1 MRRNLELQAGLRALA
16 AGRMGAGGLLALISL
31 PGPVRADVVTDW
43 NLTTLQAASA
53 ARLNPQRQQRV
64 AAMAHAAM
72 HDAVNSVEPRYEAY
86 AVQVSPSGEAS
97 IEAAAVQAAYG
108 VLIRLLPAQATLLGA
123 ARSASLSTIPDGP
136 VKEEGLAVG
145 EAVAGQIVA
154 LRSTDGSDVDGTYT
168 FGSGPGEYQRTPPTF
183 GNPAIPAFR
192 FVKPFVLKRGDQF
205 RAEGPPSLDS
215 DEWAADFNETKRLGR
230 VDSAERTAEQTEI
243 ALCGAEGSLPMWNR
257 VARSVSAQ
265 RRTGLVENARLFA
278 LLNLAMV
285 DANIACWDSKYTYR
299 FWRPVTAIPL
309 ADTDGN
315 DATEADPAW
324 TPLRPTPLHPE
335 YPSAHACVSNAAAK
349 VLTSFFGKHTAFTT
363 ATSTCPA
370 GVVRSYDNFHA
381 LADEVGD
388 SRIYIGFHFRS
399 SIRDGA
405 KLGGHVGHW
414 TFHRFLQPLEDAQ
427 CRAF

>member
-1 MRRNLELQAGLRALA
+1 MRGNLESQAGRRALA
-16 AGRMGAGGLLALISL
+16 AGRMGAVGLLVLISL
-31 PGPVRADVVTDW
+31 PGSVRADVVTDW
-43 NLTTLQAASA
+43 NLTTLQAAVA
-53 ARLNPQRQQRV
+53 AGLPQRQQRV
-64 AAMAHAAM
+64 AAMVHAAV

-108 VLIRLLPAQATLLGA
+108 VLIRLLPGQAALLDA
-123 ARSASLSTIPDGP
+123 ARSASLSQIPDGP

-145 EAVAGQIVA
+145 EAVARQIVA

-183 GNPAIPAFR
+183 ANPAVPAWR
-192 FVKPFVLKRGDQF
+192 FVKPFVLERGDQF
-205 RAEGPPSLDS
+205 RAEGPPSLNS
-215 DEWAADFNETKRLGR
+215 HKWAADFNEVKRLGS
-230 VDSAERTAEQTEI
+230 VDSVERTAEQTEI
-243 ALCGAEGSLPMWNR
+243 ALCGAEPPLPMWNR
-257 VARSVSAQ
+257 VARSVSAERQ
-265 RRTGLVENARLFA
+265 TGLVENARLFA

-285 DANIACWDSKYTYR
+285 DATIAVWDSKYTYR

-324 TPLRPTPLHPE
+324 TPLRPTPIHPE
-335 YPSAHACVSNAAAK
+335 YPSAHASVSTAAAK
-349 VLTSFFGKHTAFTT
+349 VLTGFFGNHTAFTT

-370 GVVRSYDNFHA
+370 GVVRSYDSFQA
-381 LADEVGD
+381 MADEIGD
-388 SRIYIGFHFRS
+388 SRIYIGFHFRT

-405 KLGGHVGHW
+405 HIGRHVGHW
-414 TFHRFLQPLEDAQ
+414 TFHRFLRPLEHPH
-427 CRAF
+427 CTAF

>member
-1 MRRNLELQAGLRALA
+1 
-16 AGRMGAGGLLALISL
+16 MGALGLLALISL

-43 NLTTLQAASA
+43 NQTTLQAAVAVSP
-53 ARLNPQRQQRV
+53 NQRQQRV
-64 AAMAHAAM
+64 AAMVHAAI
-72 HDAVNSVEPRYEAY
+72 HDAVNSVAPRYKVY
-86 AVQVSPSGEAS
+86 AVRVSPSGEAS

-108 VLIRLLPAQATLLGA
+108 VLIRLLPGQAALLDG
-123 ARSASLSTIPDGP
+123 ARSASLSQIPDGP

-145 EAVAGQIVA
+145 EAVAGRIVA
-154 LRSTDGSDVDGTYT
+154 LRSTDGSDVDGTYV

-183 GNPAIPAFR
+183 GNPSLPAFG

-205 RAEGPPSLDS
+205 RAEGPPSLSS

-230 VDSAERTAEQTEI
+230 VDSTERTAEQTEI
-243 ALCGAEGSLPMWNR
+243 ALCDAEGSLPMWNR
-257 VARSVSAQ
+257 VARNVSAQ
-265 RRTGLVENARLFA
+265 KQTGLVENARLFA

-335 YPSAHACVSNAAAK
+335 YPSAHSCVSNAAAK
-349 VLTSFFGKHTAFTT
+349 VLTGFFGTHTAFST
-363 ATSTCPA
+363 ATCPA
-370 GVVRSYDNFHA
+370 GVVRSYDSFKA

-405 KLGGHVGHW
+405 KLGRHVGHW
-414 TFHRFLQPLEDAQ
+414 TFHRFLQPLEHPHSIEVDP
-427 CRAF
+427 CLR

>member
-1 MRRNLELQAGLRALA
+1 MRRNLESQAGLRAWA
-16 AGRMGAGGLLALISL
+16 AGRMGAVGLVALIGW

-43 NLTTLQAASA
+43 NLTTLQAAA
-53 ARLNPQRQQRV
+53 VAGVPQRQQRV
-64 AAMAHAAM
+64 AAMVHAAM

-86 AVQVSPSGEAS
+86 AVHVSPSGEAS

-108 VLIRLLPAQATLLGA
+108 VLIRLLPGQAALLDG
-123 ARSASLSTIPDGP
+123 ARSASLSQIPDGP
-136 VKEEGLAVG
+136 AKEEGLAVG

-183 GNPAIPAFR
+183 GNPAVPAFR
-192 FVKPFVLKRGDQF
+192 FVRPFVLRRGDQF

-265 RRTGLVENARLFA
+265 KHTGLAENARLFA

-309 ADTDGN
+309 ADADGN

-349 VLTSFFGKHTAFTT
+349 VLTSFFGKHIAFGT

-370 GVVRSYDNFHA
+370 GVVRSYDSFQD

-405 KLGGHVGHW
+405 HLGRQVGHW
-414 TFHRFLQPLEDAQ
+414 TFQRSLQPVKHHQ
-427 CRAF
+427 CRAS

>member
-1 MRRNLELQAGLRALA
+1 
-16 AGRMGAGGLLALISL
+16 MGAVGLLALIGL

-43 NLTTLQAASA
+43 NLTTLQAAA
-53 ARLNPQRQQRV
+53 GLNPQRQNRV
-64 AAMAHAAM
+64 AAMAHAAV
-72 HDAVNSVEPRYEAY
+72 HDAVNSVAPRYEAY

-108 VLIRLLPAQATLLGA
+108 VLIRLLPAQATILDV
-123 ARSASLSTIPDGP
+123 ARTASLSQIPDGP

-145 EAVAGQIVA
+145 EAVASQIVA
-154 LRSTDGSDVDGTYT
+154 LRSTDGSEVDGTYT

-183 GNPAIPAFR
+183 GNPSIPAWR
-192 FVKPFVLKRGDQF
+192 FVKPFVLRRGDQF

-215 DEWAADFNETKRLGR
+215 DEWAADFNETKRLGS

-243 ALCGAEGSLPMWNR
+243 ALCGGEGSLPMWNR

-265 RRTGLVENARLFA
+265 RGTGLVENARLFA
-278 LLNLAMV
+278 LLNLTMV

-349 VLTSFFGKHTAFTT
+349 VLTSFFGRHTAFST

-370 GVVRSYDNFHA
+370 GVVRSYDSFRA
-381 LADEVGD
+381 LADEIGD

-399 SIRDGA
+399 AVRDGA
-405 KLGGHVGHW
+405 KLGRHVGRW
-414 TFHRFLQPLEDAQ
+414 TFHRSLQPLKHRR

>member
-1 MRRNLELQAGLRALA
+1 MRRNRESQAGLWALA
-16 AGRMGAGGLLALISL
+16 AGRMGAVGLLALISL

-43 NLTTLQAASA
+43 NLTTLQAAA
-53 ARLNPQRQQRV
+53 GLNPQRQQRV
-64 AAMAHAAM
+64 AAMVHAAV
-72 HDAVNSVEPRYEAY
+72 HDAVNSVTPRYEAY
-86 AVQVSPSGEAS
+86 AVQVSASGEAS

-108 VLIRLLPAQATLLGA
+108 VLIRLLPGKAALLDGA
-123 ARSASLSTIPDGP
+123 RAASLSQIPDGP

-154 LRSTDGSDVDGTYT
+154 LRSTDGSAVDGTYT

-183 GNPAIPAFR
+183 GNPAVPAWPLVR
-192 FVKPFVLKRGDQF
+192 PFVLRRGDQF
-205 RAEGPPSLDS
+205 RTEGPPSLDS

-265 RRTGLVENARLFA
+265 RGTGLVEKARLFA

-285 DANIACWDSKYTYR
+285 DATIACWDSKYTYR

-335 YPSAHACVSNAAAK
+335 YPSAHACVSNAAAE
-349 VLTSFFGKHTAFTT
+349 VLTSFFGGDTAFSM

-370 GVVRSYDNFHA
+370 GVVRSYDSFQA
-381 LADEVGD
+381 LADEIGD
-388 SRIYIGFHFRS
+388 ARIYIGFHFRTS
-399 SIRDGA
+399 VRHGA
-405 KLGGHVGHW
+405 NLGRQVGHW
-414 TFHRFLQPLEDAQ
+414 TFHRFLQPLDDH
-427 CRAF
+427 RRSAF

>member
-1 MRRNLELQAGLRALA
+1 MKRNLESQAGRWALA
-16 AGRMGAGGLLALISL
+16 AGRMGAVGLLALISL

-43 NLTTLQAASA
+43 NLTTLQAAA
-53 ARLNPQRQQRV
+53 AAGLNPQRQQRV
-64 AAMAHAAM
+64 AVMAHAAM
-72 HDAVNSVEPRYEAY
+72 HDAANSVAPQYEAY
-86 AVQVSPSGEAS
+86 AVRVSPSGEAS

-108 VLIRLLPAQATLLGA
+108 VLIRLLPGQAALLDA
-123 ARSASLSTIPDGP
+123 ARSASLSQIPDGP

-145 EAVAGQIVA
+145 EAVAGRIVA
-154 LRSTDGSDVDGTYT
+154 LRSTDGSNVDGTYT

-183 GNPAIPAFR
+183 GNPAVPAWR

-205 RAEGPPSLDS
+205 RAEGPPRLDS

-230 VDSAERTAEQTEI
+230 VNSADRTAEQTEI
-243 ALCGAEGSLPMWNR
+243 ALCDAEPSLPMWNR
-257 VARSVSAQ
+257 VARNVSAQ
-265 RRTGLVENARLFA
+265 SQTGLVENARLFA

-285 DANIACWDSKYTYR
+285 DATIACWDSKYTYR

-315 DATEADPAW
+315 DETEADPAW

-335 YPSAHACVSNAAAK
+335 YPSAHSCVSNAAAK
-349 VLTSFFGKHTAFTT
+349 VLTSFFGPHIAFSM

-370 GVVRSYDNFHA
+370 GVVRSYRGFQA
-381 LADEVGD
+381 LADEIGD

-405 KLGGHVGHW
+405 QLGHHVGHW
-414 TFHRFLQPLEDAQ
+414 TFHRFLQPLEDAE
-427 CRAF
+427 